1 MPMKTN
7 NFQAWLLWRAAGY
20 TVGSVGWTPDYGAR
34 GRDAER
40 PGKSTHN
47 NIRKVNFKYVAVSV
61 ISLVCFLENFDMK
74 DDEITLE
81 GFLELNTMEAQDAD
95 GDPNDLWV
103 TLENMGYNK
112 ALELDQV
119 LFSGESSQKRASRA
133 LKQPRHR
140 VRQ

>member
-1 MPMKTN
+1 
-7 NFQAWLLWRAAGY
+7 
-20 TVGSVGWTPDYGAR
+20 
-34 GRDAER
+34 
-40 PGKSTHN
+40 
-47 NIRKVNFKYVAVSV
+47 
-61 ISLVCFLENFDMK
+61 MK

-103 TLENMGYNK
+103 TLESMGYNK

-140 VRQ
+140 LANLHI